1 MRDELGQSFAF
12 LPDCSEAWIW
22 IAKPV
27 KSSIKKFIRG
37 RSVPSGTLSVKGPT
51 KNSLCRTIMVCS
63 HPSEPMVDKCGLSDT
78 SPSNDCNDVYI
89 LVCPCTIQKIDPVS
103 ELLLVQRSQTGTGP
117 V

>member
-12 LPDCSEAWIW
+12 LPGRSEAWIW

-63 HPSEPMVDKCGLSDT
+63 HPSQPMVDQCRLADA
-78 SPSNDCNDVYI
+78 SPSNDYNDVI
-89 LVCPCTIQKIDPVS
+89 VFFSQCTLKESNIPLPTKNIAS
-103 ELLLVQRSQTGTGP
+103 CNR
-117 V
+117 